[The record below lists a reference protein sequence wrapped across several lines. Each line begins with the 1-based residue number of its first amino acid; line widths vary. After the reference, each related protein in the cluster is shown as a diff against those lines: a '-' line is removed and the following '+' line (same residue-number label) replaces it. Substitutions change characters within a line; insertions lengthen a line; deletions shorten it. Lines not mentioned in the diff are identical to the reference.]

1 VALFNALDAPGRDAV
16 AHETQ
21 DRCQGHPQRSGVY
34 HYHSL
39 TSCIDDKPGPSG
51 HSPLVGY
58 ALDGFGIFGNYHDGK
73 RLVSADLDPCHGHT
87 HEIDWDGKTVAMFH
101 YHATPDFPYTVGCM
115 RGAYK
120 MSDVRMIS
128 GPPPTGRPG
137 GAGPP
142 DLGVAARKLGI
153 TEQKLRDAL
162 GPPPP
167 DLAAAARRLG
177 VAEAVLRDAL
187 GVP

>member
-1 VALFNALDAPGRDAV
+1 VLFNALDAPGRDAV

-21 DRCQGHPQRSGVY
+21 DRCQGHPQISGVY

-39 TSCIDDKPGPSG
+39 TSCIDDKPGPTG
-51 HSPLVGY
+51 HSPLLGY
-58 ALDGFGIFGNYHDGK
+58 ALDGFGIFGNYQEGK
-73 RLVSADLDPCHGHT
+73 RLQSADLDPCHGHS
-87 HEIDWDGKTVAMFH
+87 HAIEWDGRTIEMFH

-120 MSDVRMIS
+120 LADVRMIS
-128 GPPPTGRPG
+128 GPPPDGRPG
-137 GAGPP
+137 GHP
-142 DLGVAARKLGI
+142 DLAAAARRLGI
-153 TEQKLRDAL
+153 AEQRLRDAL

-177 VAEAVLRDAL
+177 INEAALRDAL